1 MNRIIDSSIAG
12 VFLDGKNLI
21 AGLVRNSQLVRTINK
36 RINNSGSEEEILTE
50 LISTINEVFDKDVAG
65 IGVGVPSLVDTA
77 KGIVYK
83 VQNIQSWREVY
94 LKDLY
99 RHSSSCSIPA
109 KDHIYLILFLFKTY

>member
-21 AGLVRNSQLVRTINK
+21 AGLVRNSQLVRTVNK

-50 LISTINEVFDKDVAG
+50 LISTINEVFDKDAAG

-83 VQNIQSWREVY
+83 VQNIQSWREV
-94 LKDLY
+94 
-99 RHSSSCSIPA
+99 I
-109 KDHIYLILFLFKTY
+109 

>member
-36 RINNSGSEEEILTE
+36 RINNSGSEENILTE

-65 IGVGVPSLVDTA
+65 IGVGVPSLVLVDTA
-77 KGIVYK
+77 KGIIYK
-83 VQNIQSWREVY
+83 VQNIQSWHEV
-94 LKDLY
+94 
-99 RHSSSCSIPA
+99 I
-109 KDHIYLILFLFKTY
+109 